1 MALTDSRCR
10 RIHRI
15 RERVRHVLEAEC
27 RSVQLEELMQ
37 LCCHRVTDLGGLT
50 TNLERSHLG
59 RETVGRVEFV
69 SEPCSPVSATVTT
82 FTKKQCSQQNPRRA
96 IHRIER
102 KDVRWGTDIGKIGDL
117 HLDCDWQI
125 LEPPEQRLVLVA
137 NESQLLGS
145 LWSSGEDS

>member
-1 MALTDSRCR
+1 MDLTDSRCG

-37 LCCHRVTDLGGLT
+37 LCRHRIADLGGLT

-59 RETVGRVEFV
+59 RETVRRVEFV

-82 FTKKQCSQQNPRRA
+82 FTKKQSSQ
-96 IHRIER
+96 
-102 KDVRWGTDIGKIGDL
+102 
-117 HLDCDWQI
+117 
-125 LEPPEQRLVLVA
+125 
-137 NESQLLGS
+137 
-145 LWSSGEDS
+145 